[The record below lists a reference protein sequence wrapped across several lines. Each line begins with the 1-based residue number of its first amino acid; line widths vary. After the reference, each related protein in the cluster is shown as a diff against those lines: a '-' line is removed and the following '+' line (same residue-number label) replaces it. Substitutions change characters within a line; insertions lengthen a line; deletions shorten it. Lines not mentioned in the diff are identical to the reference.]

1 MFIKFFLL
9 NTFKKLIIFINFVW
23 ITYLW
28 GIILAKQAIW
38 DLIWQ
43 GKTWQ
48 QILFVKEDKS

>member
-28 GIILAKQAIW
+28 GITLAKQAI
-38 DLIWQ
+38 
-43 GKTWQ
+43 
-48 QILFVKEDKS
+48 